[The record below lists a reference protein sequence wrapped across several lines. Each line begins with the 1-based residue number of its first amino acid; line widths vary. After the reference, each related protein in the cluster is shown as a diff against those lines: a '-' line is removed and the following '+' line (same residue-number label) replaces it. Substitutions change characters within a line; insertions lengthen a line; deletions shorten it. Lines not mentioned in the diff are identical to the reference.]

1 MPIPISSQTVD
12 YLSTVT
18 KSIDALVTS
27 GAPVFITAG
36 NQLLTALAI
45 IMLVIYGLKWG
56 AASASGHHANFDVP
70 GAIHFLALFLIA
82 EAMMRYYDVPLPW
95 TSSSVRTILPDTGR
109 QFAAAIDITILNTFN
124 DHIKTALASIEKP
137 GLDMLMVPVYLSTL
151 GFMACMQGIL
161 FAVTILGFIAVGI
174 GSMLGPLFIPWL
186 MVPRLSW
193 LFWNW
198 VTFMLEY
205 SFYRIIA
212 SAIIYIWSNVIVT
225 FIDQSVHGDYSL
237 GHFTL
242 LLAPLLMLSIGML
255 YTVFRITSFVHDL
268 FKGASSAGA
277 GLGLGVAAAIRGA
290 FA

>member
-1 MPIPISSQTVD
+1 MALPINSQTID
-12 YLSTVT
+12 YISTVT
-18 KSIDALVTS
+18 QSIDALVAS

-45 IMLVIYGLKWG
+45 IMLVIYGLKWA
-56 AASASGHHANFDVP
+56 AASASGHHGHFDVP
-70 GAIHFLALFLIA
+70 GAIHFMALFLIA

-95 TSSSVRTILPDTGR
+95 TTSSVRTILPDTGR
-109 QFAAAIDITILNTFN
+109 QFAAVIDLTSLNTFN
-124 DHIKTALASIEKP
+124 DAISAALAGIEKP
-137 GLDMLMVPVYLSTL
+137 GLDMLMVPIYLGTL

-174 GSMLGPLFIPWL
+174 GGLLGPLFIPWL
-186 MVPRLSW
+186 MVPKLSW

-212 SAIIYIWSNVIVT
+212 SAVIFIWSNVLVN
-225 FIDQSVHGDYSL
+225 FMGSAVNGDYSL
-237 GHFTL
+237 AHFVV
-242 LLAPLLMLSIGML
+242 LLAPLAMLSIGML